1 MNINSYT
8 HHVDHDDLG
17 FKSDDGGPISRRDY
31 LDYLRSHPEPHEML
45 HICLELSH
53 IQLGKADDP
62 YLCPLAHAI
71 RDSIK
76 CDHCE
81 VWLDSIVI
89 ARRVCRNI
97 HLTIIRHV

>member
-1 MNINSYT
+1 MLT
-8 HHVDHDDLG
+8 TTT
-17 FKSDDGGPISRRDY
+17 SDSKAMTAARSRVAIISTICA
-31 LDYLRSHPEPHEML
+31 
-45 HICLELSH
+45 HIPNLTRCSISALELSH

-62 YLCPLAHAI
+62 YLCPLADAI

-89 ARRVCRNI
+89 DRD
-97 HLTIIRHV
+97 LL